1 MASNSDNSAVGMPQL
16 DFSTFPN
23 QIFWLVVFC
32 VVLFAIVKFFI
43 IPRMEDIFA
52 NRRKIIDGNIAKAE
66 EIRLR
71 VSEIEKQI
79 EEELQKAKS
88 QCDEIM
94 SNSGNNIKEQMA
106 LALEDSKIATT
117 QLISEAEGRLK
128 ELRDGSEAAIEKI
141 SEELASEIISRF
153 PERSRSK

>member
-66 EIRLR
+66 EIKLR
-71 VSEIEKQI
+71 VIEIEKQI

-94 SNSGNNIKEQMA
+94 NTSGNNIKEQMA
-106 LALEDSKIATT
+106 IALEESKIATT

-128 ELRDGSEAAIEKI
+128 ELRDGSESAIEKI
-141 SEELASEIISRF
+141 SEELASEIISKI
-153 PERSRSK
+153 SRGK

>member
-1 MASNSDNSAVGMPQL
+1 MASTSNNGAVGMPQL

-23 QIFWLVVFC
+23 QIFWLVIFC
-32 VVLFAIVKFFI
+32 VVLFAIVKSFI

-79 EEELQKAKS
+79 DEELRKTKS

-94 SNSGNNIKEQMA
+94 NISGNNIKEQMA
-106 LALEDSKIATT
+106 VALENSKMATS
-117 QLISEAEGRLK
+117 QLINEAEGRLK

-141 SEELASEIISRF
+141 SEELATEIIKKISRG
-153 PERSRSK
+153 R

>member
-32 VVLFAIVKFFI
+32 VVLFALVKFFI

-94 SNSGNNIKEQMA
+94 NTSGNNIKEQMA

-141 SEELASEIISRF
+141 SEELASEIISKI
-153 PERSRSK
+153 SRGK

>member
-1 MASNSDNSAVGMPQL
+1 MASTSDNSAVGMPQL

-79 EEELQKAKS
+79 EDELQKAKY

-94 SNSGNNIKEQMA
+94 NASGNNIKEQMA

-141 SEELASEIISRF
+141 SKEFASEIISKI
-153 PERSRSK
+153 SKGK

>member
-1 MASNSDNSAVGMPQL
+1 MASGSNNGAVGMPQL

-23 QIFWLVVFC
+23 QIFWLIIFC
-32 VVLFAIVKFFI
+32 IILFAIVKLFI

-66 EIRLR
+66 EIRIR

-79 EEELQKAKS
+79 EEELRKAKA

-94 SNSGNNIKEQMA
+94 NTSGNNIKEQMSV
-106 LALEDSKIATT
+106 ALEDSKIATN
-117 QLISEAEGRLK
+117 QLIKEAEERLK
-128 ELRDGSEAAIEKI
+128 ILKDGSEMAIEKI
-141 SEELASEIISRF
+141 SDELATEIINKLSRG
-153 PERSRSK
+153 K

>member
-1 MASNSDNSAVGMPQL
+1 MASTSDNNAVGMPQL

-32 VVLFAIVKFFI
+32 VVLFAIVKLFI

-79 EEELQKAKS
+79 EEELQKTKS

-94 SNSGNNIKEQMA
+94 NTSGNNIKEQMA
-106 LALEDSKIATT
+106 AALEDSKIATS
-117 QLISEAEGRLK
+117 QLINEAEGRLR

-141 SEELASEIISRF
+141 SEELASEIISKI
-153 PERSRSK
+153 SKET

>member
-1 MASNSDNSAVGMPQL
+1 MASTSNNNAVGMPQL

-23 QIFWLVVFC
+23 QIFWLAVFC
-32 VVLFAIVKFFI
+32 IVLFAIVKFFI

-79 EEELQKAKS
+79 EDELQKAKS

-94 SNSGNNIKEQMA
+94 NTSGNNIKEQMA
-106 LALEDSKIATT
+106 SALEDSKIATT

-141 SEELASEIISRF
+141 SEELASEIISKI
-153 PERSRSK
+153 SRGK

>member
-1 MASNSDNSAVGMPQL
+1 MASTSENNAVGMPQL

-23 QIFWLVVFC
+23 QVFWLVVFC

-66 EIRLR
+66 EIRIR

-79 EEELQKAKS
+79 EEELQKTKS

-94 SNSGNNIKEQMA
+94 NTSGSNIKEQMA
-106 LALEDSKIATT
+106 TALEDSKIATS
-117 QLISEAEGRLK
+117 QLINEAEGRLR

-141 SEELASEIISRF
+141 SEELASEIISKI
-153 PERSRSK
+153 SKVK

>member
-1 MASNSDNSAVGMPQL
+1 MASTSDNSAVGMPQL

-71 VSEIEKQI
+71 VNEIEKQI

-94 SNSGNNIKEQMA
+94 NTSGNNIKEQMA

-117 QLISEAEGRLK
+117 QLINEAEGRLK

-141 SEELASEIISRF
+141 SEELASEIISKI
-153 PERSRSK
+153 SRGK

>member
-1 MASNSDNSAVGMPQL
+1 MASSSDNNAVGMPQL

-94 SNSGNNIKEQMA
+94 NTSGNNIKEQMA

-128 ELRDGSEAAIEKI
+128 ELRDGSEAAIERI
-141 SEELASEIISRF
+141 SEELASEIISKI
-153 PERSRSK
+153 SRGK

>member
-1 MASNSDNSAVGMPQL
+1 MASTSDNSAVGMPQL

-23 QIFWLVVFC
+23 QIFWLVIFC
-32 VVLFAIVKFFI
+32 LLLFAIVKFFI

-66 EIRLR
+66 EIKLR
-71 VSEIEKQI
+71 VSEIEKKI

-94 SNSGNNIKEQMA
+94 STSANNIKEQMA
-106 LALEDSKIATT
+106 LALEDSKMATA
-117 QLISEAEGRLK
+117 QLINEAESRLK
-128 ELRDGSEAAIEKI
+128 ELRDGSGTAIEKI
-141 SEELASEIISRF
+141 SDELVSEIINKISRG
-153 PERSRSK
+153 K

>member
-1 MASNSDNSAVGMPQL
+1 MASTSNNGAVGMPQL

-23 QIFWLVVFC
+23 QIFWLVIFC
-32 VVLFAIVKFFI
+32 VVLFAIVKLFI

-71 VSEIEKQI
+71 VGEIEKQI
-79 EEELQKAKS
+79 EEELKKTKS

-94 SNSGNNIKEQMA
+94 NTSGNNIKEQMSQ
-106 LALEDSKIATT
+106 ALEDSKIATS
-117 QLISEAEGRLK
+117 QLINEAEGRLQK
-128 ELRDGSEAAIEKI
+128 LRDGSETAIEKI
-141 SEELASEIISRF
+141 SEELAKEIINKLSRG
-153 PERSRSK
+153 K

>member
-1 MASNSDNSAVGMPQL
+1 MASTSDSSAVGMPQL

-32 VVLFAIVKFFI
+32 IVLFAIVKFFI

-71 VSEIEKQI
+71 VNEIEKKI
-79 EEELQKAKS
+79 EEELQKAKA

-94 SNSGNNIKEQMA
+94 NTSGLNIKDQMA
-106 LALEDSKIATT
+106 SALEDSKIATS
-117 QLISEAEGRLK
+117 QLINEAEIRLN
-128 ELRDGSEAAIEKI
+128 ELKDGSETAIEKI
-141 SEELASEIISRF
+141 SEELASDIIKKITS
-153 PERSRSK
+153 ERQG

>member
-32 VVLFAIVKFFI
+32 VVLFAIVKLFI

-94 SNSGNNIKEQMA
+94 NTSGNNIKEQMA

-128 ELRDGSEAAIEKI
+128 ELRDGSEAAIERI
-141 SEELASEIISRF
+141 SEELASEIISKI
-153 PERSRSK
+153 SRGK

>member
-1 MASNSDNSAVGMPQL
+1 MASNSDSNAVGMPQL

-79 EEELQKAKS
+79 EEELQKART

-94 SNSGNNIKEQMA
+94 NTSGNNIKEQMS

-117 QLISEAEGRLK
+117 QLINEAEGRLK
-128 ELRDGSEAAIEKI
+128 ELRDGSEAAIERI
-141 SEELASEIISRF
+141 SEELASEIISKI
-153 PERSRSK
+153 SRGK

>member
-1 MASNSDNSAVGMPQL
+1 MASTSNNDAVGMPQL

-23 QIFWLVVFC
+23 QIFWLTIFC
-32 VVLFAIVKFFI
+32 IVLFAIVKFFI

-79 EEELQKAKS
+79 EDELQKAKS

-94 SNSGNNIKEQMA
+94 NTSGNNIKEQMA
-106 LALEDSKIATT
+106 AALEDSKITTT
-117 QLISEAEGRLK
+117 QLIKEAEDRLK
-128 ELRDGSEAAIEKI
+128 ELRAGSEAAIEKI
-141 SEELASEIISRF
+141 SEELASEIIKKISR
-153 PERSRSK
+153 EK

>member
-1 MASNSDNSAVGMPQL
+1 MASTSNNDTVGMPQL

-32 VVLFAIVKFFI
+32 IVLFAIVKFFI

-71 VSEIEKQI
+71 VGEIEKQI
-79 EEELQKAKS
+79 EEDLKKTKL

-94 SNSGNNIKEQMA
+94 NTSGNNIKEQMT
-106 LALEDSKIATT
+106 LALEDSKVATS
-117 QLISEAEGRLK
+117 QLINEAEGRLK
-128 ELRDGSEAAIEKI
+128 KLRAGSETAIEKI
-141 SEELASEIISRF
+141 SEELATEIIKKISQG
-153 PERSRSK
+153 K

>member
-1 MASNSDNSAVGMPQL
+1 MASTTDNSAVGMPQL

-23 QIFWLVVFC
+23 QIFWLIVFC

-66 EIRLR
+66 ELRIR
-71 VSEIEKQI
+71 VSEIEKKI

-94 SNSGNNIKEQMA
+94 NASGLNIKEQMA
-106 LALEDSKIATT
+106 SALEDSKIATS
-117 QLISEAEGRLK
+117 QLINEAESRLK
-128 ELRDGSEAAIEKI
+128 ELRDGSESAIEKI
-141 SEELASEIISRF
+141 SEELASDIIKKITN
-153 PERSRSK
+153 EKQG

>member
-1 MASNSDNSAVGMPQL
+1 MASNSDNNAVGMPQL

-94 SNSGNNIKEQMA
+94 NTSGNNIKEQMA

-141 SEELASEIISRF
+141 SEELASEIITKISRG
-153 PERSRSK
+153 K

>member
-1 MASNSDNSAVGMPQL
+1 MASTSDNSAVGMPQL

-94 SNSGNNIKEQMA
+94 NTSGTNIKEQMA

-141 SEELASEIISRF
+141 SEELASEIISKI
-153 PERSRSK
+153 SRGK

>member
-94 SNSGNNIKEQMA
+94 NISGNNIKEQMA
-106 LALEDSKIATT
+106 AALEESKMTTT
-117 QLISEAEGRLK
+117 QLIKEAEGRLK
-128 ELRDGSEAAIEKI
+128 ELRAGSEAAIEKI
-141 SEELASEIISRF
+141 SEELASEIIKKI
-153 PERSRSK
+153 SKEK

>member
-1 MASNSDNSAVGMPQL
+1 MASTSNNDTVGMPQL

-23 QIFWLVVFC
+23 QIFWLVIFC
-32 VVLFAIVKFFI
+32 IVLFAIVKLFI

-71 VSEIEKQI
+71 VGEIEKQI
-79 EEELQKAKS
+79 EEELKKTKL

-94 SNSGNNIKEQMA
+94 NNSGNNIKEQMT
-106 LALEDSKIATT
+106 LALEDSKIATS
-117 QLISEAEGRLK
+117 QLINEAEGRLK
-128 ELRDGSEAAIEKI
+128 KLRDGSEAAIEKI
-141 SEELASEIISRF
+141 SEELANEIIKKV
-153 PERSRSK
+153 SKGK

>member
-1 MASNSDNSAVGMPQL
+1 MASNSDNNAVGLPQL

-117 QLISEAEGRLK
+117 QLINEAEGRLK

-141 SEELASEIISRF
+141 SEELASEIIDKISRG
-153 PERSRSK
+153 K

>member
-1 MASNSDNSAVGMPQL
+1 MASTSNNDTVGMPQL

-32 VVLFAIVKFFI
+32 IVLFAIVKFFI

-71 VSEIEKQI
+71 VDEIEKQI
-79 EEELQKAKS
+79 EEELKKTKL

-94 SNSGNNIKEQMA
+94 STSGNNIKEQMT
-106 LALEDSKIATT
+106 LALEDSRIATS
-117 QLISEAEGRLK
+117 QLINEAEGRLK
-128 ELRDGSEAAIEKI
+128 ELREGSDKAIEKI
-141 SEELASEIISRF
+141 SEELATEIIKKI
-153 PERSRSK
+153 SKGK

>member
-1 MASNSDNSAVGMPQL
+1 MASNTDNSAVGMPQL

-32 VVLFAIVKFFI
+32 VVLFAIVKLFI

-52 NRRKIIDGNIAKAE
+52 NRRKIIDGNIEKAE

-141 SEELASEIISRF
+141 SEELASEIISKI
-153 PERSRSK
+153 SRGK

>member
-1 MASNSDNSAVGMPQL
+1 MASNSDSNAVGMPQL

-71 VSEIEKQI
+71 VSEIENQI
-79 EEELQKAKS
+79 EEELQKART

-94 SNSGNNIKEQMA
+94 NTSGNNIKEQMS

-117 QLISEAEGRLK
+117 QLINEAEGRLK
-128 ELRDGSEAAIEKI
+128 ELRDGSEAAIERI
-141 SEELASEIISRF
+141 SEELASEIISKI
-153 PERSRSK
+153 SRGK

>member
-1 MASNSDNSAVGMPQL
+1 MASTSDSSAVGMPQL

-32 VVLFAIVKFFI
+32 IVLFAIVKLFI

-66 EIRLR
+66 EIRIR
-71 VSEIEKQI
+71 VSEIERQI
-79 EEELQKAKS
+79 EDELQKAKS

-94 SNSGNNIKEQMA
+94 NISGNKIKEQMA
-106 LALEDSKIATT
+106 AALEESKMTT
-117 QLISEAEGRLK
+117 NQLIKEAEGRLK
-128 ELRDGSEAAIEKI
+128 ELRAGSEAAIEKI
-141 SEELASEIISRF
+141 SEDLASEIIKKI
-153 PERSRSK
+153 SKEK

>member
-1 MASNSDNSAVGMPQL
+1 MASNTDNSAVGMPQL

-71 VSEIEKQI
+71 VNEIEKKI

-94 SNSGNNIKEQMA
+94 NTSGLNIKEQMA
-106 LALEDSKIATT
+106 SALEDSKIATA

-141 SEELASEIISRF
+141 SEELASEIISKI
-153 PERSRSK
+153 SRGK

>member
-1 MASNSDNSAVGMPQL
+1 MASTSNNDAVGMPQL

-32 VVLFAIVKFFI
+32 IVLFAIVKFFI

-71 VSEIEKQI
+71 VGEIEKQI
-79 EEELQKAKS
+79 EEELKKTKS

-94 SNSGNNIKEQMA
+94 NTSGNNIKEQMT
-106 LALEDSKIATT
+106 LALEDSKIATS
-117 QLISEAEGRLK
+117 QLINQAEVRLK
-128 ELRDGSEAAIEKI
+128 ELRDSSETAIEKI
-141 SEELASEIISRF
+141 SEELATEIIKKI
-153 PERSRSK
+153 SKGK

>member
-32 VVLFAIVKFFI
+32 VVLFAIVKLFI

-94 SNSGNNIKEQMA
+94 NASGHNIKEQMA
-106 LALEDSKIATT
+106 SALEDSKIATA

-141 SEELASEIISRF
+141 SEELASEIISKI
-153 PERSRSK
+153 SRGK

>member
-94 SNSGNNIKEQMA
+94 NTSGNNIKEQMA

-117 QLISEAEGRLK
+117 QLINEAEGRLK

-141 SEELASEIISRF
+141 SEELASEIISKI
-153 PERSRSK
+153 SRGK

>member
-52 NRRKIIDGNIAKAE
+52 NRRKIIDGNVAKAE

-94 SNSGNNIKEQMA
+94 NASGNIIKEQMA

-141 SEELASEIISRF
+141 SEELASEIISKI
-153 PERSRSK
+153 SIGK